1 MAPPNETFYD
11 TNTNITSEHK
21 KTRVLIGRY
30 IYSYCRKEAV
40 MFRCFTVN
48 VSSISLLSVN
58 RHWRIMIRAL
68 TQQKLLSLTSALS
81 IEKRMVTQTMNS
93 VFWIAWILTAALMG
107 KSLGR
112 LRLSNQICWPPWP
125 INGLKCISSGFVL

>member
-1 MAPPNETFYD
+1 
-11 TNTNITSEHK
+11 
-21 KTRVLIGRY
+21 
-30 IYSYCRKEAV
+30 

-48 VSSISLLSVN
+48 VSSISSLSVN
-58 RHWRIMIRAL
+58 RHWRIIIRAL

-81 IEKRMVTQTMNS
+81 IEKRMVTQMMNS

-112 LRLSNQICWPPWP
+112 L
-125 INGLKCISSGFVL
+125 